1 VSWLP
6 VFLCLGSAGTLGAA
20 AAVPFREIGK
30 YYFTFHGTLALAA
43 AAAGLAAGRPW
54 EALMSGRA
62 PLERAAGAAALL
74 FGLAVLVTN
83 AAVRAARKDLRRD
96 ALLFPV
102 SAGALWAAL
111 AAFAR
116 PEPGAGQALL
126 LAAHLWACAAVL
138 GTSLVAMSTGHW
150 YLSNARLS
158 FDILVRLCALFLGAL
173 GARAAVTAAYLASR
187 WASYRSLEEF
197 DQLVLGVRLG
207 AGVVLAGV
215 LGFMAL
221 ACARRRANQS
231 ATGILY
237 VAVVFVLIGET
248 ISMYLTLGKGRPI

>member
-1 VSWLP
+1 VSWFP
-6 VFLCLGSAGTLGAA
+6 VFLCLWSAGTLGGI
-20 AAVPFREIGK
+20 AAVPFRQIGK
-30 YYFTFHGTLALAA
+30 YYFTFHGTLALVA
-43 AAAGLAAGRPW
+43 AAAGLAMGRPW
-54 EALMSGRA
+54 EDLTAGRA
-62 PLERAAGAAALL
+62 PLERAAAAAALL

-83 AAVRAARKDLRRD
+83 AGVRAVTTDLRRD

-126 LAAHLWACAAVL
+126 LAAHLWACGAVL

-150 YLSNARLS
+150 YLANARLS
-158 FDILVRLCALFLGAL
+158 FGILVRLCAMFLGAL
-173 GARAAVTAAYLASR
+173 GARAAVTAAYLAGR
-187 WASYRSLEEF
+187 WTSYRALEGF
-197 DQLVLGVRLG
+197 DQLVLGVRVG
-207 AGVVLAGV
+207 AGILLAGV
-215 LGFMAL
+215 LGLMAL
-221 ACARRRANQS
+221 SCARRRANQS